1 MRIKGGKR
9 IRMSYTRTNHRNALL
24 KLVKDKRMI
33 LQVDAQKIMN
43 GHISHTAEKLEQEGK
58 IKRQKVKVRYQNGN
72 LNDAW
77 LLYLPEVKQN
87 EILDY
92 ERELINR
99 PFTSPLKENH
109 CYKRRDEVI
118 NIEPENRYNSNVIDI
133 RDYVKVNNQELTV
146 KEYNGQR
153 VITFKEIDD
162 VHQRPSGTARKRFN
176 EHKDRFILGEDYFV
190 LNTDE
195 AKKMG
200 VKAPNGLVFI
210 TETGYLMIVK
220 TFTDDLA
227 WQVQRQLVN
236 TYFKVKEIKQDT
248 TLQNVSQVQSIQTLD
263 FLELMVKELRNQDS
277 RITNLENKLDNMIK
291 VLSR

>member
-1 MRIKGGKR
+1 
-9 IRMSYTRTNHRNALL
+9 
-24 KLVKDKRMI
+24 MI

-109 CYKRRDEVI
+109 CYKRRDQVI
-118 NIEPENRYNSNVIDI
+118 SIEPENRYNSNVIDI